1 MPGSMGRSDLSGK
14 QQDRLLGLMM
24 SLKEFA
30 FGLDQSGLAA
40 VSSQE
45 GSAIQRF
52 FSNALYQYCSNF
64 FLVSGSHRLRDFL
77 DEIDCSDLLGPID
90 STLDSTVG
98 KTTLREVLR
107 VFRNKF
113 LVHTIYVIDP
123 VEDELRGRIDLAEPL
138 LQEQMGILVFD
149 LFARTRDLF
158 ENLGSRF
165 PQPWE
170 ES

>member
-1 MPGSMGRSDLSGK
+1 MPGSMGWSDLSGK

-64 FLVSGSHRLRDFL
+64 FLVGQSQAPRLPGRD
-77 DEIDCSDLLGPID
+77 
-90 STLDSTVG
+90 
-98 KTTLREVLR
+98 
-107 VFRNKF
+107 
-113 LVHTIYVIDP
+113 
-123 VEDELRGRIDLAEPL
+123 
-138 LQEQMGILVFD
+138 
-149 LFARTRDLF
+149 
-158 ENLGSRF
+158 
-165 PQPWE
+165 
-170 ES
+170 